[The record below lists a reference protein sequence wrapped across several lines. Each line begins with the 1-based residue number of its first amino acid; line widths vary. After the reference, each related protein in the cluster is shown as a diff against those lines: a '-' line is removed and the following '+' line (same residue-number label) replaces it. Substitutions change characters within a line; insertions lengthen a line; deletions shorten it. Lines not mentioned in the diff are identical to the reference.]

1 MIDISSKIKNL
12 RIKNNL
18 TQQEFG
24 DKLFVSDK
32 TVSSWESKRTLPD
45 INMLME
51 ICDKFNTNLFSLL
64 NDTFDNNTEIEL
76 KIKVDNNEYNRILN
90 MIKENS
96 VLTFSGTQSATYYK
110 PSNKEMINE
119 WFRVRNEN
127 NTCILNYKRKEDESI
142 VKE

>member
-1 MIDISSKIKNL
+1 MIYISSKIKNL

-51 ICDKFNTNLFSLL
+51 ICDRFNTNLFSLL

-90 MIKENS
+90 MIKE
-96 VLTFSGTQSATYYK
+96 LTI
-110 PSNKEMINE
+110 MIML
-119 WFRVRNEN
+119 WFMK
-127 NTCILNYKRKEDESI
+127 II
-142 VKE
+142 